1 MKTYNISAC
10 ILGMAY
16 NIFIEKCFGQIMY
29 ISRLENVHISGL
41 FAPLLCLDFK
51 FMSVFENS
59 EDASI

>member
-1 MKTYNISAC
+1 MKTYNISAF
-10 ILGMAY
+10 ILDMAY
-16 NIFIEKCFGQIMY
+16 NVFIEECFEQMLY
-29 ISRLENVHISGL
+29 ISRLENVHISGM